1 MTGGVKLSVARE
13 GKEGNG
19 LGGVPCWP
27 WAPSRAG
34 PNWFPAALLPFSNF
48 FSFFI
53 SVFLAIFAK
62 QTPN

>member
-1 MTGGVKLSVARE
+1 MGFLAG
-13 GKEGNG
+13 
-19 LGGVPCWP
+19 P

-48 FSFFI
+48 FSFFFF
-53 SVFLAIFAK
+53 VFFAIFAK